1 MFRLRT
7 LLSARYLAFFWA
19 IIALTL
25 SFGTASPAAARQRA
39 RVYSVSASVPV
50 QNLVVHPPSPCSE
63 EMQLEGNFLVQGH
76 VVYPPG
82 PPVFP
87 QKMRANLHLVADGI
101 TAVGLTTGEI
111 YQGRGDSE
119 TTVRFDEPNAN
130 FPMRVAFLLHGSNPN
145 HPPSP
150 CKAQVAFS
158 VSIVQAAQP
167 SEPPIFDVHL
177 NYDTSLDN

>member
-1 MFRLRT
+1 MFRSSS
-7 LLSARYLAFFWA
+7 LLLVRYVGLFWA

-39 RVYSVSASVPV
+39 RVYHVSAGVPV

-63 EMQLEGNFLVQGH
+63 EVQLEGYFVVQGQ

-82 PPVFP
+82 PPVLP

-101 TAVGLTTGEI
+101 TGIGMTTGEI
-111 YQGRGDSE
+111 YQGGGGSE

-130 FPMRVAFLLHGSNPN
+130 FPMRAVFLLHGSNPN

-150 CKAQVAFS
+150 CKATVGFS
-158 VSIVQAAQP
+158 VSIAQAEQS
-167 SEPPIFDVHL
+167 SEPPFFDVHL